1 VKTQEQLGVDGR
13 RLCFRC
19 RKWFD
24 PTEGSVRD
32 VGAASGAS
40 AAFNV
45 IGAFLPFGP
54 RSTSLR
60 FVCRACQARRRRFQW
75 VLYGTFA
82 LVIVL
87 VFVLNALGI
96 I

>member
-1 VKTQEQLGVDGR
+1 MDGR

-24 PTEGSVRD
+24 PTEGSVRH

-40 AAFNV
+40 AAVNV
-45 IGAFLPFGP
+45 LAAFLAFGLG
-54 RSTSLR
+54 STSLR

-82 LVIVL
+82 LVIGLVL
-87 VFVLNALGI
+87 VLKALGVI
-96 I
+96 